1 MNVILDAGLTDIK
14 NILEHILAYRRW
26 RIQLHASAA
35 YVSMNVCC
43 RMRFALSF
51 RHGVLAAC
59 ATQMRFE
66 EEKLVRWSYSAAL
79 VCMTWNEE
87 LACMSC

>member
-14 NILEHILAYRRW
+14 SILEHILADRRW

-43 RMRFALSF
+43 RMRFALSL

-59 ATQMRFE
+59 ATQDAFRRRKAM
-66 EEKLVRWSYSAAL
+66 
-79 VCMTWNEE
+79 
-87 LACMSC
+87 